1 MSTARVSCPSPELRR
16 ARPARPVG
24 MPRSSA
30 CRRLFGPVDHE
41 ELERDLR
48 SKIAAIHEESR
59 QKYNFDFEAERPL
72 DGRFEWERVSD
83 APSFYIGRVN
93 ISVSAAPTA
102 AESHTP
108 GQLACTAARS
118 TTEGSPGTEREAAT
132 GTVATNSVCVG
143 EHGESRVDARVEDL
157 GAEISST
164 DSAGSETQGS
174 AAPGNTPDST
184 PTMSRGVKRQT
195 RLTDFHSQRKRAKR
209 RQQQAVASKEN
220 KQHSRSETLPAHPWI
235 QP

>member
-93 ISVSAAPTA
+93 ISVSAATTA

-118 TTEGSPGTEREAAT
+118 TTE
-132 GTVATNSVCVG
+132 
-143 EHGESRVDARVEDL
+143 EHRESRVDARVEDL

-174 AAPGNTPDST
+174 AAPGNTPEST